1 MQHVVRS
8 VRKLHRRRT
17 ISSLE
22 TISIERERLH
32 ELRQNKEDMCNKVI
46 HIVVIPYLRLNTAAN
61 KLDSNEQLIFL
72 SLQNQKTLTCT
83 MQSVYHQSF
92 MTSQTPG
99 SCISNA

>member
-1 MQHVVRS
+1 M
-8 VRKLHRRRT
+8 
-17 ISSLE
+17 
-22 TISIERERLH
+22 IE
-32 ELRQNKEDMCNKVI
+32 V
-46 HIVVIPYLRLNTAAN
+46 VVIPYLCLNTAAN

-99 SCISNA
+99 SRISIA